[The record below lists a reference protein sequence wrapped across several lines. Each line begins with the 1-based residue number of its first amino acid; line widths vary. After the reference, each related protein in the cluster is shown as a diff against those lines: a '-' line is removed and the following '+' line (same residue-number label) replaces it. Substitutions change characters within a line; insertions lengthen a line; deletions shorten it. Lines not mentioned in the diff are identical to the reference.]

1 MKDKKKFYI
10 NGQWVNPIK
19 AKDFDVINPSTEE
32 VCAIISLGSSEDTDL
47 AEKSAETYLTAL
59 ATGKELN
66 VASHE
71 VAEKTAQE
79 WSNYPSDMG
88 RAHLDQIRLILDKEE
103 PDYQN

>member
-1 MKDKKKFYI
+1 METMILMVLLIFCVFQEPK
-10 NGQWVNPIK
+10 
-19 AKDFDVINPSTEE
+19 
-32 VCAIISLGSSEDTDL
+32 IILYYF
-47 AEKSAETYLTAL
+47 EKSAETYLTAL